1 MDNVANDVAATGI
14 LGFTKRL
21 YEPIIAWANG
31 MFATKTEVAAIP
43 GANLELASD
52 SDAEDIWDGY
62 TFSTTD

>member
-1 MDNVANDVAATGI
+1 MNNAQTPKQKLSESLQQVCQQLWEQARTV
-14 LGFTKRL
+14 
-21 YEPIIAWANG
+21 
-31 MFATKTEVAAIP
+31 FATKTEVAAIP

>member
-1 MDNVANDVAATGI
+1 MSNVANDVAATGI
-14 LGFTKRL
+14 LGFLRKL
-21 YEPIIAWANG
+21 YEPIIVWANG
-31 MFATKTEVAAIP
+31 QFATKTDVAAIP